1 MQTDCSTCLTDRES
15 YQHSLTLQGALIKL
29 HHCLFLLV
37 SFDRALSH
45 CADLGDGFDP
55 GYFQF
60 FHQVAGQH
68 GSSPSVAVHA
78 VDSNTLEGPNIQL
91 WHSISS
97 LGWSLFSH
105 HVRLKVLV
113 RHPSDAGFQTADYPP
128 RPWRSPLQRYWGIS
142 QSDSARG
149 E

>member
-45 CADLGDGFDP
+45 CADLGDGFDS

-78 VDSNTLEGPNIQL
+78 VDSNTLA
-91 WHSISS
+91 
-97 LGWSLFSH
+97 LG
-105 HVRLKVLV
+105 VRLFNDTEESLNLT
-113 RHPSDAGFQTADYPP
+113 R
-128 RPWRSPLQRYWGIS
+128 
-142 QSDSARG
+142 RG
-149 E
+149 GSKIHNLDVVQL